1 MTATEAYNT
10 GILRDVVTIRLK
22 GTIAFFIPLR
32 RHGSSIIWVVQLVLI
47 NRLTSSCGLD
57 HPGGSAGLG
66 LGSRS
71 YMSNCSR
78 SCLGLGS
85 RSRDR
90 NGMGGGCKVR
100 RGRGGW
106 CRSSSSRGSLCLGR
120 SRGTCRSVS
129 TVRPG
134 YQYVDNR
141 NNHQQQGQQ
150 CYQCNYQGTTTFL
163 SRSS

>member
-1 MTATEAYNT
+1 MTASEAYNA
-10 GILRDVVTIRLK
+10 GILCDMVTIRLK

-32 RHGSSIIWVVQLVLI
+32 RLGSSIIRVVQLVLI

-66 LGSRS
+66 LGSSS

-78 SCLGLGS
+78 SCLSLGS
-85 RSRDR
+85 GCRDS

-106 CRSSSSRGSLCLGR
+106 CRRSSGRCSLGVVR
-120 SRGTCRSVS
+120 ITGTCRSVS

-150 CYQCNYQGTTTFL
+150 CYQWTYQGTTTL
-163 SRSS
+163 L